1 MVSIREWFLKRVI
14 INTDQAYIF
23 SCLFLQCIVNSAVWV
38 IIFRQTKTAGAKFEL
53 VALDE
58 LIMWKVMFV

>member
-1 MVSIREWFLKRVI
+1 MNI
-14 INTDQAYIF
+14 DQVYIF
-23 SCLFLQCIVNSAVWV
+23 SRFFLQRIVNSVGRY
-38 IIFRQTKTAGAKFEL
+38 FRQTKTAGAKFEL

>member
-1 MVSIREWFLKRVI
+1 MVSFLEWFLNRVI

-23 SCLFLQCIVNSAVWV
+23 SCLFLQCIVNSVGRY
-38 IIFRQTKTAGAKFEL
+38 FRQTKTAGAKFEL

>member
-1 MVSIREWFLKRVI
+1 MVSIREWFLKLAI
-14 INTDQAYIF
+14 MNTDRAYIF
-23 SCLFLQCIVNSAVWV
+23 SCLFLQCIVNSVGRY
-38 IIFRQTKTAGAKFEL
+38 FRQTKTAGAKFEL